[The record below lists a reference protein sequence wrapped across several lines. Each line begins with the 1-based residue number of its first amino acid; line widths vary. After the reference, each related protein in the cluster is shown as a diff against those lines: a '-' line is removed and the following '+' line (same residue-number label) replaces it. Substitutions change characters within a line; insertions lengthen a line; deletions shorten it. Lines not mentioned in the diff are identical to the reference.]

1 MRSIQDQLQA
11 VLAAARPVHPLDVVL
26 ADAAG
31 CVLAEDLHAPGS
43 LPPRALAA
51 HDGYALELDAISQVG
66 PGRPVVLPVTH
77 DVGPDAT
84 EPLRL
89 ASAQAVR
96 VASGAPLPVGADVVV
111 PVAYTDRGTARVEV
125 HRTVPPGSGVRAA
138 GTDAR
143 EGEIVLAAGVRLGA
157 SQIGIASALG
167 LRRLRV
173 HPRPRVVV
181 LPVGDELVEAGAPS
195 HAGRVHDAN
204 GPMLTTA
211 AQAVGAAAHR
221 AAIAPD
227 DRTALREA
235 IEDQLVRADLLV
247 ITGGLGDGPD
257 DTVREVLTPLGTVRF
272 DHVAMSPGRT
282 LGFGT
287 VEREGRGEA
296 VPVFALPGHPVAA
309 MVAFEVFVRPALR
322 AMAGYAELFRTTVSA
337 TASAAWA
344 VPSGL
349 RQFVPATLS
358 GSPGGGYRV
367 APLGDPAHT
376 DLGSLAR
383 ANAFAVVGERATRV
397 DEGDAVHALVLD
409 SRG

>member
-1 MRSIQDQLQA
+1 VRSIQDQLQA

-31 CVLAEDLHAPGS
+31 CVLAEDLRAPVS
-43 LPPRALAA
+43 IPVRAIAA
-51 HDGYALELDAISQVG
+51 HDGYALESGAIAQVA
-66 PGRPVVLPVTH
+66 PGRPVVLPVAH
-77 DVGPDAT
+77 DVGADAA

-89 ASAQAVR
+89 APAHAVR
-96 VASGAPLPVGADVVV
+96 VSSGAPLPVGADVVV
-111 PVAYTDRGTARVEV
+111 PVPYTDRGTARVEV
-125 HRTVPPGSGVRAA
+125 HRVVAAGDGVRAA

-143 EGEIVLAAGVRLGA
+143 EGDVVIASGVRLGA

-173 HPRPRVVV
+173 HPKPRVVV
-181 LPVGDELVEAGAPS
+181 LPVGDELIEAGAPPR
-195 HAGRVHDAN
+195 AGRVHDAN

-211 AQAVGAAAHR
+211 AQAVGASAHR
-221 AAIAPD
+221 AAIARD

-235 IEDQLVRADLLV
+235 IEDQLVRADLLI

-257 DTVREVLTPLGTVRF
+257 DTVRDVLAPLGTVRF
-272 DHVAMSPGRT
+272 DHVAMSPGQRV
-282 LGFGT
+282 GFGT
-287 VEREGRGEA
+287 VEKEGDREP
-296 VPVFALPGHPVAA
+296 VPIFALPGDPVAA

-322 AMAGYAELFRTTVSA
+322 AIAGYAELFRTTLSA
-337 TASAAWA
+337 TATAEWA

-349 RQFVPATLS
+349 RQFVPATLT
-358 GSPGGGYRV
+358 GTPGGGYRV
-367 APLGDPAHT
+367 TPLGDPLHT

-397 DEGDAVHALVLD
+397 AAGDAVHALVLD
-409 SRG
+409 SHG

>member
-31 CVLAEDLHAPGS
+31 CVLAEDLRAPGS
-43 LPPRALAA
+43 IPARALAA
-51 HDGYALELDAISQVG
+51 YDGYALDLGSIAQVT
-66 PGRPVVLPVTH
+66 PGRPVVLPVAH
-77 DVGPDAT
+77 DVGAAAA

-89 ASAQAVR
+89 APAHAVR
-96 VASGAPLPVGADVVV
+96 VASGAPLPFGADVVV

-125 HRTVPPGSGVRAA
+125 HRTVQAGEGVRPA
-138 GTDAR
+138 GADAR
-143 EGEIVLAAGVRLGA
+143 EGETVIAAGVRLGA

-181 LPVGDELVEAGAPS
+181 LPVGDELIEAGAPPR
-195 HAGRVHDAN
+195 AGRVHDAN

-211 AQAVGAAAHR
+211 AQAVGTAAHR

-227 DRTALREA
+227 DRSLLREA
-235 IEDQLVRADLLV
+235 IEDQLVRADLLIV
-247 ITGGLGDGPD
+247 TGGLGDGPD
-257 DTVREVLTPLGTVRF
+257 DTVRDVLAPLGTVRF
-272 DHVAMSPGRT
+272 DHVAMSPGQR

-287 VEREGRGEA
+287 VEREGGREA
-296 VPVFALPGHPVAA
+296 VPIFALPGHPVAA

-322 AMAGYAELFRTTVSA
+322 AIAGYAELFRTTVSA
-337 TASAAWA
+337 TASAEWS

-349 RQFVPATLS
+349 RQFVPATLT

-367 APLGDPAHT
+367 APLGDPLRT

-383 ANAFAVVGERATRV
+383 ANAFAVVGERATSV
-397 DEGDAVHALVLD
+397 AVGDTVHALVLD
-409 SRG
+409 SHG